1 MFASRSRFTRY
12 AIAACLAGG
21 SLGALGMALWT
32 TPAAAQFTV
41 FDPTNYSQN
50 LLTAARSLQQINN
63 QIQSLQNQATMIMN
77 QAKNLSRI
85 DFPELQ
91 QLRQTLHQID
101 QLMNQGQAINF
112 NTNSIEVEYQ
122 RLFPR
127 TGDSNSIVTGARAQ
141 LEASIA
147 AFRQTMG
154 VQAQVASNVQIDA
167 ATLAT
172 LVGKSQGAEGSLQ
185 AQQATNQL
193 LALVAKQQ
201 LQIQNLMAAQA
212 RVDSLEAARRAQA
225 EADGRAATARFLG
238 TGRAYTPQ

>member
-1 MFASRSRFTRY
+1 MFVYRSRFARY

-91 QLRQTLHQID
+91 QLRQTLQQID
-101 QLMNQGQAINF
+101 QLMGKAQAINF
-112 NTNSIEVEYQ
+112 NASAIEAEYQ

-127 TGDSNSIVTGARAQ
+127 TVDSNSIVTGARAQ
-141 LEASIA
+141 LEASVA

-154 VQAQVASNVQIDA
+154 VQAQVASNVQTDA